1 MGARDH
7 AIGHPAL
14 TDRPTGLA
22 MYQPHMKDASELL
35 QAADSALRAAEEAGG
50 GRGVRLTEAR
60 PC

>member
-1 MGARDH
+1 MGGRDH

-22 MYQPHMKDASELL
+22 MHQPHMKDASELL

-50 GRGVRLTEAR
+50 GVEFG
-60 PC
+60 